1 MDSEQGQKFW
11 DFLTRTLANGM
22 DPAEVGPMVLD
33 AVVNEK
39 FWVLTHPE
47 MGEIAL
53 SQAQAMLTDQ
63 RLTR

>member
-1 MDSEQGQKFW
+1 
-11 DFLTRTLANGM
+11 M

-53 SQAQAMLTDQ
+53 SQARAMLTDQ